1 MKTVYIASPYHA
13 DTPEET
19 EKNRLAALAACEDAY
34 RLGRLVSTKIVP
46 VTSVGNFPYLDDNKP
61 EERAEALR
69 MGIALLSKCDEL
81 WVAGDRVS
89 EGMRGEIRAAA
100 RLGKPVYSMGIDRS
114 KIEDAVFDML
124 HMFDDRQC
132 LSGGAG
138 LDYTGRLLILKQSAL
153 APWALEPENQL
164 WIARFG
170 FGTDPDANG
179 RAVYAVNLFDG
190 ENARWKREDFYGIAD
205 IDRLPDWAQ
214 KGFEEYGKQQENNKE
229 SEESEL

>member
-1 MKTVYIASPYHA
+1 MKIVYIASPYRA

-19 EKNRLAALAACEDAY
+19 EKNRLTALAACEDAY
-34 RLGRLVSTKIVP
+34 RLGRLVGETVVP
-46 VTSVGNFPYLDDNKP
+46 ITPIGNFPYLDDDKP
-61 EERAEALR
+61 EERDAALR

-100 RLGKPVYSMGIDRS
+100 RLDKPVYSMGIDRS

-124 HMFDDRQC
+124 RMFDDRQC
-132 LSGGAG
+132 LSGGAAS
-138 LDYTGRLLILKQSAL
+138 DYTGRLLILKQSAL
-153 APWALEPENQL
+153 APWAREPENQL

-170 FGTDPDANG
+170 FGTDPDASG
-179 RAVYAVNLFDG
+179 RAVYATNLFDG
-190 ENARWKREDFYGIAD
+190 KEARWNREDFYGVAD

-214 KGFEEYGKQQENNKE
+214 KGFEAYGKQQENNKE
-229 SEESEL
+229 SEGFEP